1 MDVDAIV
8 NAANTELRMGGGVC
22 GAIFS
27 AAGAAALQEECDAIG
42 RIETGQAVLTKGYAL
57 PAKYI
62 SHTAGPVWH
71 GGGQGEKENLEN
83 CYRNSL
89 KLAAEH
95 GLHSVAFPV
104 ISSGIYGYPQED
116 AVRVATETI
125 EEFLRG
131 DTSDMEVYLV
141 VFGRA

>member
-1 MDVDAIV
+1 
-8 NAANTELRMGGGVC
+8 
-22 GAIFS
+22 
-27 AAGAAALQEECDAIG
+27 IG

-62 SHTAGPVWH
+62 IHTAGPVWH
-71 GGGQGEKENLEN
+71 GGGQGEKELLEN

-89 KLAAEH
+89 ELAAEH
-95 GLHSVAFPV
+95 GLQSIAFPV
-104 ISSGIYGYPQED
+104 ISSGIYGYPQEE

-125 EEFLRG
+125 EEFLREG
-131 DTSDMEVYLV
+131 TSDMEVYLV